1 MEVGEAPKKK
11 ILIVE
16 DDAGLAQVYRDRL
29 EIEGFET
36 VEAHNGEDALV
47 MATKERPDLILLDVM
62 MPKINGFDVLDILK
76 NTPETMNIHVL
87 MLSALAD
94 EDNIIKSERMGAD
107 DYMIKSQVVIDDM
120 VNKIREVLE
129 TF

>member
-1 MEVGEAPKKK
+1 MSNEKTGKKI

-16 DDAGLAQVYRDRL
+16 DDQSLAGVYRDRL
-29 EIEGFET
+29 DIEGYRT
-36 VEAHNGEDALV
+36 VEAHNGEDALAV
-47 MATKERPDLILLDVM
+47 ATKERPDLILLDVM

-76 NTPETMNIHVL
+76 NTPETMNIKVV

-94 EDNIIKSERMGAD
+94 EDNIVKAERMGAE

-120 VNKIREVLE
+120 VNKIKEVLGE
-129 TF
+129 

>member
-1 MEVGEAPKKK
+1 MDKGLPQKK

-16 DDAGLAQVYRDRL
+16 DDGALSGVYKDRL
-29 EIEGFET
+29 EIEGFKT
-36 VEAHNGEDALV
+36 LEAHNGEDALA

-76 NTPETMNIHVL
+76 NTPETMNIRVI

-94 EDNIIKSERMGAD
+94 EGNIVKAERMGAE

-120 VNKIREVLE
+120 VNRVKEVLGIK
-129 TF
+129 

>member
-1 MEVGEAPKKK
+1 MDENGMPKKK

-16 DDAGLAQVYRDRL
+16 DDAGLSQVYRERL
-29 EIEGFET
+29 EIEGYRT
-36 VEAHNGEDALV
+36 VEAHNGEDALA

-76 NTPETMNIHVL
+76 NTPETMNIHVV

-94 EDNIIKSERMGAD
+94 EDNIVKAERMGAE
-107 DYMIKSQVVIDDM
+107 DYMVKSQVVIDDM
-120 VNKIREVLE
+120 INKIKEVIG
-129 TF
+129 